1 MSMALFV
8 EHLNQMIVF
17 FLCKCLPSSKKLI
30 KMILKL
36 PRIARKF
43 YIVFGILFLFWMIFI
58 DSNDFYTQFKLNNQL
73 NTLEAEKEFYHN
85 KIEEVK
91 QEREQLLTDKD
102 ELEKFARENYLMK
115 RESEDLFII
124 VKE

>member
-1 MSMALFV
+1 
-8 EHLNQMIVF
+8 MIF
-17 FLCKCLPSSKKLI
+17 
-30 KMILKL
+30 KL
-36 PRIARKF
+36 PRITRKF

-73 NTLEAEKEFYHN
+73 NTLEDEKEFYQH

-115 RESEDLFII
+115 KESEDLFII
-124 VKE
+124 VRE